1 MRSAAGLLASRL
13 HGIQRR
19 RGLGPGIARLSRA
32 GDRTGGC
39 GSLWRVSD
47 CGVPEALWVKRDD
60 RSCPRYGG
68 NKPRKLEFLIG
79 AALARGSRRLVTV
92 GGLGTNH
99 GLATAILGGEAGLA
113 VTLVLLD
120 QPVTPQVREKLL
132 LYPAYGAELLY
143 GRNVVGTVAQAARV
157 LLRSAVR
164 GEKPTLVPAGGSS
177 ATGNVGFVCAGLEL
191 GAQIE
196 EGALPEPAE
205 IFVPV
210 GSGGTLAGLVVG
222 LRLAGLSSRARGVL
236 VSDILPPSPRA
247 LQRAAR
253 RVLRRLRAR
262 DPSLPE
268 LPLPVEDFALI
279 RDQLG
284 PGYGAAT
291 PAAEDAVET
300 AADAGLGLETTYT
313 GKCLAA
319 IRALAAR
326 GALSP
331 GPVLF
336 WNTFSSVDPRPGAPL
351 RISRDLLSP
360 VFRRFLDE

>member
-1 MRSAAGLLASRL
+1 LFRAHPRL
-13 HGIQRR
+13 R
-19 RGLGPGIARLSRA
+19 ARLPRYPLVTVATPIDSVRLA
-32 GDRTGGC
+32 
-39 GSLWRVSD
+39 
-47 CGVPEALWVKRDD
+47 GVPEPLWVKRDD
-60 RSCPRYGG
+60 RSSPRYGG

-99 GLATAILGGEAGLA
+99 GLATAILGGDAGLG

-143 GRNVVGTVAQAARV
+143 GRNVAGTAVQTLRA
-157 LLRSAVR
+157 LLRSTAR

-177 ATGNVGFVCAGLEL
+177 GTGNVGFVCAGLEL
-191 GAQIE
+191 AAQVG
-196 EGALPEPAE
+196 EGSLPEPAE

-222 LRLAGLSSRARGVL
+222 LRLAGLRSRARGVL

-253 RVLRRLRAR
+253 RALRGLRAK
-262 DPSLPE
+262 DPSLPD
-268 LPLPVEDFALI
+268 LPLPIEDFALI

-284 PGYGAAT
+284 PGYGEVT
-291 PAAEDAVET
+291 PAARDAVLA
-300 AADAGLGLETTYT
+300 AADAGLALETTYT

-336 WNTFSSVDPRPGAPL
+336 WNTFSSVDPRAGASLPL
-351 RISRDLLSP
+351 SRDLVPSA
-360 VFRRFLDE
+360 FHRFLEENDGVGVGARS

>member
-1 MRSAAGLLASRL
+1 LFAAHPRLRARLPRYPLVASATPVDRLELAGL
-13 HGIQRR
+13 
-19 RGLGPGIARLSRA
+19 PG
-32 GDRTGGC
+32 T
-39 GSLWRVSD
+39 
-47 CGVPEALWVKRDD
+47 LWVKRDD
-60 RSCPRYGG
+60 RSCARYGG
-68 NKPRKLEFLIG
+68 NKPRKLEFLLG

-99 GLATAILGGEAGLA
+99 GLATAILGGDAGLA

-143 GRNVVGTVAQAARV
+143 GRNVAGTAVQVLRA
-157 LLRSAVR
+157 LLRSALR

-177 ATGNVGFVCAGLEL
+177 PTGNVGFVCAGLEL

-196 EGALPEPAE
+196 AGTLPEPAE

-222 LRLAGLSSRARGVL
+222 LRLAGLRSRARGVL

-253 RVLRRLRAR
+253 RALRRLRAR
-262 DPSLPE
+262 DPALPE

-279 RDQLG
+279 REQLG
-284 PGYGAAT
+284 PGYGAVT
-291 PAAEDAVET
+291 PAAREAVGA
-300 AADAGLGLETTYT
+300 AADAGLALETTYT

-331 GPVLF
+331 GPILF

-351 RISRDLLSP
+351 PISRDLVP
-360 VFRRFLDE
+360 PAFRRFLEAEAGEDAGP